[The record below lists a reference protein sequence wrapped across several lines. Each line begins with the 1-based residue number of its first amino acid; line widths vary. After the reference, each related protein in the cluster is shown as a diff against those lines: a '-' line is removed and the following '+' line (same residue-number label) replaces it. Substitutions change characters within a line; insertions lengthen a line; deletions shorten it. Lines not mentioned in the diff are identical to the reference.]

1 MIDVETYGAAVGAA
15 KRYTDEHSS
24 SDDAVKY
31 TEQSLTTAQQAQAR
45 ENIGA
50 AAVSDI
56 PSVIDYSTTEQDTGI
71 KWVDGKNVYQKTY
84 VFDPPVAG
92 GYNSYI
98 DLVDVSGLSID
109 TLIYMSG
116 IEHDMTYDNI
126 ATIETHTS
134 NNEHLFLT
142 ADKSTVK
149 YMSPLA
155 MEFLTLRYTRA
166 IIIIK
171 QPESVTV
178 AAGKKIEL
186 SIVAEGNNL
195 SYLWQY
201 KYNMGDS
208 WANFSSTPSSLTPNF
223 SKTMREDLDGLFM
236 HCRVTDINGRVV
248 YSDVVT
254 VTLAPSDGQKYIP
267 DDEKQG
273 EPIDDESKTL
283 KNINGTFTWVDDM

>member
-1 MIDVETYGAAVGAA
+1 MDVATYAAAVGAA
-15 KRYTDEHSS
+15 KKYTDEHSGGGS
-24 SDDAVKY
+24 SDAVKY
-31 TEQSLTTAQQAQAR
+31 TEQTLTSAQQAQAR

-71 KWVDGKNVYQKTY
+71 KWVDGKSVYQKTY
-84 VFDPPVAG
+84 VFDPPASG
-92 GYNSYI
+92 GNIYI

-155 MEFLTLRYTRA
+155 MDFLTLRYTKTA
-166 IIIIK
+166 
-171 QPESVTV
+171 
-178 AAGKKIEL
+178 
-186 SIVAEGNNL
+186 
-195 SYLWQY
+195 
-201 KYNMGDS
+201 DS
-208 WANFSSTPSSLTPNF
+208 N
-223 SKTMREDLDGLFM
+223 E
-236 HCRVTDINGRVV
+236 
-248 YSDVVT
+248 
-254 VTLAPSDGQKYIP
+254 
-267 DDEKQG
+267 
-273 EPIDDESKTL
+273 
-283 KNINGTFTWVDDM
+283 